1 MISAQFL
8 PGDDGEERC
17 GMNESINRR
26 ELTLKALA
34 GLVGG
39 AVGWLP
45 VELASH
51 GHSIT
56 EQLSTAAA
64 IGSYVS
70 MMLLSGFIGGAI
82 TAVEGQSLQYS
93 TAMRNR
99 FLRGFAICFVVALFS
114 DYVANSVFSSVLQ
127 MGGWSLNHAGSDF
140 ALFMGRVISWV
151 IMGGMLGVGVGIA
164 TFNLPNL
171 AKGGI
176 GGLIGGLAGGALFD
190 PTNYVTGGGL
200 ASRLIGLSL
209 IGLAIGLLI
218 GLVQELTKDA
228 WVTVEQGRL
237 RGRQYRVEGARA
249 TIGRAEEN
257 PIGLFGDTSVQQR
270 HAVIERRGAD
280 YVIRNIAVQDGTF
293 VNGKRIETVD
303 LHDGDRI
310 GIGGYELTFRLR
322 QGSAPALAQA
332 GLTADRPSDSHVAV
346 RLAGN
351 RIETAGPSLVDSSG
365 QRYPVRADA
374 ATTLGRALDNDI
386 VVNHASV
393 SRHHASIAA
402 ANGRFEI
409 KDLNSQNGTFV
420 GDRRVTQTAIAD
432 GDAIRLGQAP
442 FTFRA

>member
-1 MISAQFL
+1 M
-8 PGDDGEERC
+8 D
-17 GMNESINRR
+17 ESINRR

-51 GHSIT
+51 GHSLT
-56 EQLSTAAA
+56 QAVSTGTA
-64 IGSYVS
+64 IASYVS

-93 TAMRNR
+93 RAMRNR
-99 FLRGFAICFVVALFS
+99 FIRGFAICFVLALFS
-114 DYVANSVFSSVLQ
+114 DYIANSIFSSILQ
-127 MGGWSLNHAGSDF
+127 VGGWGLGHAGSSF
-140 ALFMGRVISWV
+140 ALFMGRVTSWV

-164 TFNLPNL
+164 TFSFPNIV
-171 AKGGI
+171 KGAI

-190 PTNYVTGGGL
+190 PINYATGGGL

-237 RGRQYRVEGARA
+237 QGRQYRVEGARA

-257 PIGLFGDTSVQQR
+257 PIGLFGDTTVQQR

-310 GIGGYELTFRLR
+310 GIGGYELIFRLR
-322 QGSAPALAQA
+322 QGSAPARAQA
-332 GLTADRPSDSHVAV
+332 TLAADRPSASHVAV
-346 RLAGN
+346 RLAGQ
-351 RIETAGPSLVDSSG
+351 RIDAAGPCLVDASG

-386 VVNHASV
+386 VISHASV
-393 SRHHASIAA
+393 SRHHASIEPG
-402 ANGRFEI
+402 NGSFEI

-420 GDRRVTQTAIAD
+420 GDRRVMQTSIGD

>member
-1 MISAQFL
+1 M
-8 PGDDGEERC
+8 D
-17 GMNESINRR
+17 ESINRR

-34 GLVGG
+34 GLLGG

-51 GHSIT
+51 GHSLTQQI
-56 EQLSTAAA
+56 STATAVA
-64 IGSYVS
+64 SYVS

-82 TAVEGQSLQYS
+82 TAAEGQSLQYS
-93 TAMRNR
+93 NAMRNR
-99 FLRGFAICFVVALFS
+99 FIRGFAICFGVALFS
-114 DYVANSVFSSVLQ
+114 DYIANYVFGAILQ
-127 MGGWSLNHAGSDF
+127 MGGWGLGHPGSSF
-140 ALFMGRVISWV
+140 ALFMGRVTSWV

-164 TFNLPNL
+164 TFNLPNI

-190 PTNYVTGGGL
+190 PINYATGGGL

-237 RGRQYRVEGARA
+237 KGRQYRVEGARA

-257 PIGLFGDTSVQQR
+257 PIGLFGDSTVQQR

-293 VNGKRIETVD
+293 VNGKRIESVD

-310 GIGGYELTFRLR
+310 GIGGYELIFRLR
-322 QGSAPALAQA
+322 QGSSSARAQVS
-332 GLTADRPSDSHVAV
+332 LDADRPSAAHVAV
-346 RLAGN
+346 RLAGQ
-351 RIETAGPSLVDSSG
+351 RIDAAGPCLVDSSG
-365 QRYPVRADA
+365 QRYPVRAQA

-386 VVNHASV
+386 VISHASV
-393 SRHHASIAA
+393 SRHHASIES
-402 ANGRFEI
+402 ANGSFQI

-420 GDRRVTQTAIAD
+420 GDRRVTQTSIAD